1 MNDLQALLDGLRA
14 RLQRERAKTQM
25 TLGKLIETLEAM
37 PEGAQVANL
46 RNPHSYRGYYEDLAL
61 EPSEGLRPAEELLAE
76 CRAAMGKAFHGYKGG
91 EYVMGERTP
100 VWVSGYRDVSGL
112 RLMALHPGGGVEAQE
127 EEA

>member
-1 MNDLQALLDGLRA
+1 MNDLQALLDGLSA

-91 EYVMGERTP
+91 RYIMGEDTP
-100 VWVSGYRDVSGL
+100 VWVSGYGDVSGL
-112 RLMALHPGGGVEAQE
+112 RLMAVIPSGGIETE
-127 EEA
+127 EEV